1 MELFQHFFTSST
13 SVEFTALLATLV
25 LCSLIGLERQ
35 VRQKA
40 AGLRTNVLVGMGSC
54 TFTLVSGRSEEHTS
68 ELQSRGH
75 LVCRLLLEEDTGGL
89 ASGAVGAGAL
99 SGGAV
104 RAAGA

>member
-1 MELFQHFFTSST
+1 MPSPPRSPLFPYTTLFRSGRVSRHGKEEVRPMELFQHFFTSST

-54 TFTLVSGRSEEHTS
+54 TFTLVSGRSEG
-68 ELQSRGH
+68 R
-75 LVCRLLLEEDTGGL
+75 R
-89 ASGAVGAGAL
+89 VGTEG
-99 SGGAV
+99 
-104 RAAGA
+104 